1 MFVASTVFRV
11 ASLSFILVYL
21 DNWSIIP
28 IIILWTLNLIL
39 RSSVR
44 VSHAETVVRGSAHSG
59 TRGETVLVVEDA
71 EQDTRFEA
79 NPLVKGDPKIRFYA
93 GAPLITADGTR
104 LGSLC
109 VIDTKPRKF
118 TQEQA
123 QARSSPRMCKLRTG
137 CESPVPAPETHSAAA
152 RYAIVSISPASCRCR
167 S

>member
-1 MFVASTVFRV
+1 MDADRQWFKAKVGLDACSTDRN
-11 ASLSFILVYL
+11 SSFCA
-21 DNWSIIP
+21 
-28 IIILWTLNLIL
+28 WTLLP
-39 RSSVR
+39 
-44 VSHAETVVRGSAHSG
+44 HAPE
-59 TRGETVLVVEDA
+59 VLVVEDA